1 MHTPLW
7 VFTAPPLIPLHTLGA
22 YLHTPSNPA
31 PDNRKNAPPLWQRCA
46 FVSSF
51 STFANVN
58 SPTQSK
64 LINISK
70 RIGQGLFLS
79 NTETELFSKP
89 FAGKQF
95 RFVLSAPGMVR
106 GQKGIKHI
114 QKVSRSP
121 KPIRPSGVAEG
132 FFAQAR
138 RNPWF
143 FFRSSCFFSQ
153 EAL

>member
-1 MHTPLW
+1 MWLSL
-7 VFTAPPLIPLHTLGA
+7 VERYVRDVEAAG
-22 YLHTPSNPA
+22 SNP
-31 PDNRKNAPPLWQRCA
+31 
-46 FVSSF
+46 VT
-51 STFANVN
+51 STNVN
-58 SPTQSK
+58 SPAQSK

-89 FAGKQF
+89 FAGKRL
-95 RFVLSAPGMVR
+95 RFVLSASGMTRV
-106 GQKGIKHI
+106 QKGIKHI

-121 KPIRPSGVAEG
+121 KPIRPPGVAEG

-138 RNPWF
+138 RNPRF

-153 EAL
+153 KAL